1 MVISMKIVGDTHTHT
16 VACGHATG
24 TLTENAM
31 YAAKKGHRFVA
42 ITEHSGDMPG
52 APIYWF
58 FNNMLWHLPPMVEG
72 IFLLKGIEA
81 NIVNIRGELDFP
93 EEVMAKLD
101 IVIASVHFSE
111 NFEHG
116 DFTAED
122 YTNMYCRA
130 ALNPLIDIIGH
141 CDDPRFEFDEE
152 RIVRAFRENDKIVEF
167 NAASQKSRIG
177 SEAKCRR
184 ILELCKRYGAK
195 VTVASD
201 AHAAQGVGEVQSCID
216 VLREL
221 NFPEELVVNADYDR
235 FCKEM
240 HRRKGLQLI

>member
-1 MVISMKIVGDTHTHT
+1 MQIVGDTHTHT

-24 TLTENAM
+24 TLTENAV

-58 FNNMLWHLPPMVEG
+58 FNNMLWHVPNIVEG
-72 IFLLKGIEA
+72 IFLLRGIEA

-101 IVIASVHFSE
+101 IVVASVHFSE
-111 NFEHG
+111 LFEHG
-116 DFTAED
+116 DFSAED
-122 YTNMYCRA
+122 YTNMYCKV

-141 CDDPRFEFDEE
+141 CDDPRFECDEE
-152 RIVRAFRENDKIVEF
+152 RIVRAFYENDKIVEI
-167 NAASQKSRIG
+167 NAASRKSRIG
-177 SEAKCRR
+177 SEAKCKR
-184 ILELCKRYGAK
+184 ILEHCKRIGTK
-195 VTVASD
+195 VTLASD

-216 VLREL
+216 LVHEID
-221 NFPEELVVNADYDR
+221 FPEELIVNADYDR

-240 HRRKGLQLI
+240 NRRKGLQMT